1 MKKRVLA
8 MIMILVMLIA
18 MLTGCG
24 SGNKN
29 EDKDTKDTVSEV
41 TEEGSKTYNG
51 VDISKELTLKM
62 YLLGDR
68 SKDFDK
74 VYAEINQILKEK
86 LNTTVEIEF
95 LSWSEH
101 DTKYSLLF
109 SSGEEFDLI
118 FTASGWGHYEATAAM
133 GGFYELSE
141 DFIKTYAPDIWKVV
155 PSAAWTQ
162 ALIDSKVF
170 MVPNYQNE
178 FAVNVLAVRGDFMK
192 KYGYDTI
199 SSWDDLLAYYGD
211 ITTGEA
217 GITPL
222 GTQGG
227 GLLYPFL
234 LHKGVDIIGGS
245 PSELFI
251 YNTLAPEDLSITYAL
266 DWEGF
271 AEYCKAVKQ
280 MFDAG
285 YWSADSLATT
295 EERQD
300 GLLNGTAASMVWNLG
315 SCKLY
320 AEQANKEHPDWEVT
334 IADIASDI
342 PKGVNPYIN
351 NGVAINAVSN
361 NKERAMMVLNEFYT
375 NPAIYD
381 LASLGIE
388 GTHWEAVSDDQYKL
402 LDANADYGVDN
413 NCNWGWTNADIRR
426 EQYVEN
432 PTALDKK
439 AQELQDKWSEN
450 IKADHIYDGF
460 TFDNSKVS
468 SEIAAVGTVITQY
481 YTPLMCGMAGDVDKA
496 ISELRTQLENA
507 GIQNIYDEIQKQA
520 AAFVE
525 SKR

>member
-1 MKKRVLA
+1 MKKRFLA
-8 MIMILVMLIA
+8 RLMILVMLTV

-24 SGNKN
+24 FSNKKG
-29 EDKDTKDTVSEV
+29 DKDTTNTAAVV
-41 TEEGSKTYNG
+41 TETDGKTYNG
-51 VDISKELTLKM
+51 VDISKEVTLKM
-62 YLLGDR
+62 YLLGER

-74 VYAEINQILKEK
+74 VYAEINKLLKEK

-101 DTKYSLLF
+101 ERKYSLLF
-109 SSGEEFDLI
+109 SAGEEFDLI

-141 DFIKTYAPDIWKVV
+141 DFIKTYAPDIFKVA
-155 PSAAWTQ
+155 PEAAWTQ
-162 ALIDSKVF
+162 ALIDGKIY

-178 FAVNVLAVRGDFMK
+178 FAVNVLAVRGDLLK
-192 KYGYDTI
+192 KYGSDTI
-199 SSWDDLLAYYGD
+199 KSWDDLIAYYGD
-211 ITTGEA
+211 IAAGES

-234 LHKGVDIIGGS
+234 LHKGVDTIGGA

-251 YNTLAPEDLSITYAL
+251 YNTLDPEDHSITYAL

-271 AEYCKAVKQ
+271 SEYCKAVKQ
-280 MFDAG
+280 MFDSG

-300 GLLNGTAASMVWNLG
+300 GLLNGTAASMVWNIG

-320 AEQANKEHPDWEVT
+320 ADQANKEHPDWEVT
-334 IADIASDI
+334 IVDIASDI

-351 NGVAINAVSN
+351 NGVAINEVSN

-388 GTHWEAVSDDQYKL
+388 GIHWEAVGTDKYKL
-402 LDANADYGVDN
+402 LDANSDYGLDN

-426 EQYVEN
+426 KQYIEN

-439 AQELQDKWSEN
+439 AEELKNTWSED

-496 ISELRTQLENA
+496 ILELRNQLENA
-507 GIQNIYDEIQKQA
+507 GIQSIYAEIQRQA
-520 AAFVE
+520 AEFTE
-525 SKR
+525 SKK